1 MKRTLARNHVKF
13 YTIDAVS
20 IAQELGLGNRT
31 NTVLQAAFFKL
42 SGVLPVDEAV
52 QYMKDAITHS
62 YFKKGDKV
70 LNMNY
75 AAVGPGPPV
84 RGGDPSAR
92 QLEGPARRAPWSRL
106 RPQVCRTTS
115 GTC

>member
-1 MKRTLARNHVKF
+1 M
-13 YTIDAVS
+13 
-20 IAQELGLGNRT
+20 
-31 NTVLQAAFFKL
+31 
-42 SGVLPVDEAV
+42 LPVDEAV

-75 AAVGPGPPV
+75 AAVD
-84 RGGDPSAR
+84 RGLQSVEEIRVPDSWKACPTS
-92 QLEGPARRAPWSRL
+92 PWSRL